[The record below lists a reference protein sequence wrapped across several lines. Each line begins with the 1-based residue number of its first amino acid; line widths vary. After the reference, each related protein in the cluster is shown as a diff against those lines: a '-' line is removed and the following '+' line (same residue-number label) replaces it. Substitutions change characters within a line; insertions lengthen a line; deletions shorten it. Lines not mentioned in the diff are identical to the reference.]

1 MRDELAVLNRNI
13 IVPGCEFSRTGL
25 KFEKVDEATL
35 ARVSGCRQEMDAA
48 VDWWWGDYLVAYADL
63 MIDLRGGAKDGE
75 DAEKLRRGYV
85 RNHGSVL
92 TGGQLVEVQVDRYE
106 LSLFYK
112 SGSREP
118 NLSKKHHVHDMNGS
132 GHDLAVAQA
141 WLEKSIACNW
151 SSNQLSA
158 AIRAAKRIDA
168 GVTDTPPEVTQTELF
183 AAKIWARKQIK
194 RIDQFEEGEAE
205 AMLADLQPI
214 LALAAELAK
223 RISAKAA

>member
-35 ARVSGCRQEMDAA
+35 ARVSGCLQEMDAA

-63 MIDLRGGAKDGE
+63 MLARDGADKNGE
-75 DAEKLRRGYV
+75 GAEKLRRHFV
-85 RNHGSVL
+85 RSHGGVL
-92 TGGQLVEVQVDRYE
+92 TGGQNEESQINRYRLSSFYNFTSRDVE
-106 LSLFYK
+106 LSKDHHRYAMD
-112 SGSREP
+112 GAAGD
-118 NLSKKHHVHDMNGS
+118 LS
-132 GHDLAVAQA
+132 VAQE
-141 WLEKSIACNW
+141 WLAKASAEDW
-151 SSNQLSA
+151 SSNELRA
-158 AIRAAKRIDA
+158 AIRASKRINA

>member
-35 ARVSGCRQEMDAA
+35 ARVSGCLQEMDAA
-48 VDWWWGDYLVAYADL
+48 VDWWWGDYLVAYADFML
-63 MIDLRGGAKDGE
+63 ALDGGGKDVEGADRKRGH
-75 DAEKLRRGYV
+75 YV

-92 TGGQLVEVQVDRYE
+92 TGGQLVDTQMGRYA
-106 LSLFYK
+106 LSRFYN
-112 SGSREP
+112 SGNRFPE
-118 NLSKKHHVHDMNGS
+118 LSKKHHEHAQDAAG
-132 GHDLAVAQA
+132 GDLSIALD
-141 WLEKSIACNW
+141 WLEKSRANNW
-151 SSNQLSA
+151 TSNGLRA
-158 AIRAAKRIDA
+158 AIRASKRIAA
-168 GVTDTPPEVTQTELF
+168 GVTDAPPEVTQTELF